1 MHARGMQPEN
11 KKGKAEQ
18 GAAACRARP
27 ADAPHGVVRCYIA
40 GWRRPRSRSEEKSWM
55 PPRLPRMPCLPLLP
69 CASARLPAPCGAGPA
84 KSGGEGAKR
93 DRGGGGGGGGVGEG
107 GELVGGGRA
116 GRGGGPPSFG
126 GSCRRGARRPK
137 KP

>member
-84 KSGGEGAKR
+84 KSGGEAAKGAW
-93 DRGGGGGGGGVGEG
+93 RGVGGGGGVGQRG
-107 GELVGGGRA
+107 GSMGGGA
-116 GRGGGPPSFG
+116 GEQTAELQSPCDVVYRLLLL
-126 GSCRRGARRPK
+126 
-137 KP
+137 